1 MAGPAQFPLLSQAGV
16 KALILEGYDT
26 SLAGSWVGMLTNRYD
41 SMRATETYTGTGN
54 VAPMREWIGP
64 KQVIPIGKGSFTVSN
79 KDWESTIQLEEKD
92 LRRDGTGQLASK
104 VGEFTQRGAQH
115 YEKILSALINTA
127 DAGTV
132 GLAFDGQYFFDT
144 DHAFGSSGTINNDIT
159 FDVATTTA
167 PTPTE
172 MVDAILASIQ
182 ALYGFHDDQG
192 EPSNGGAKNFMVMVP
207 TTFMS
212 AAQTAENVQFLTSG
226 VSNRLL
232 GSKGVNIQVVVN
244 PRLTWTTAFA
254 VFATDRATKPFL
266 IQEEVAPYIEST
278 VRGGDFWFANHA
290 EQHSIVSSDNV
301 WFQRYDG
308 AILCTL
314 T

>member
-16 KALILEGYDT
+16 QAVILEGYDT
-26 SLAGSWVGMLTNRYD
+26 SLAGSWVGRLTNRY
-41 SMRATETYTGTGN
+41 SSVRATETYAGVGN

-64 KQVIPIGKGSFTVSN
+64 KQVIPINQGTFTVSN
-79 KDWESTIQLEEKD
+79 KDWESTLQLEEKD
-92 LRRDGTGQLASK
+92 LRRDGTGQLATK
-104 VGEFTQRGAQH
+104 VSEFSTRAVQH
-115 YEKILSALINTA
+115 YEQILSTLINTA

-132 GLAFDGQYFFDT
+132 GLAFDGQYYFDT
-144 DHAFGSSGTINNDIT
+144 DHSFGSSGTINNDIS

-167 PTPTE
+167 PTPVE

-182 ALYGFHDDQG
+182 ALYGFKDDHGQ
-192 EPSNGGAKNFMVMVP
+192 PSNGGAMNFLVMVP
-207 TTFMS
+207 VTFWAAAMTATT
-212 AAQTAENVQFLTSG
+212 QQYLTSG
-226 VSNRLL
+226 VSNRL
-232 GSKGVNIQVVVN
+232 KGTNLSIEVVAN

-254 VFATDRATKPFL
+254 TFALDRPTKPFL

-278 VRGGDFWFANHA
+278 KRDGDFWFDNHA
-290 EQHSIVSSDNV
+290 EKHSIVSSDNV

-308 AILCTL
+308 AVLTTL